1 MADTIRELLVSI
13 GLDADEDAID
23 KFDSGIESIKG
34 HLSDLATVA
43 VGAFAVLAAGAA
55 ALIGQATATGAY
67 AEQVSDQAAALGLTT
82 DAYQEL
88 SYVASRYGIDS
99 EKITT
104 ILSKLA
110 VDQKAVADGN
120 EEAAAT
126 YAALGISIDQ
136 VTAAKPE
143 QLFALMADGFGNV
156 ADASTRL
163 ALASTLFGDR
173 IASQLLPLLD
183 NGSAGLAAMAAEA
196 HELGVVMSAD
206 AIASANAFNDQME
219 VLGAVVTSFRN
230 EIAQAVTPTLS
241 EMVSDLL
248 DWVKVN
254 RDLIA
259 SKMDEWV
266 GKAVDAFERVA
277 AAVKLANDLVGGVDG
292 WERLAKVITG
302 LAGTGGVIYVAVK
315 FGLLAASIVETV
327 SAAVALI
334 GGGEVLLGILA
345 AIVATLG
352 QVAAPLLVF
361 EDWLTYLDGG
371 DSVFG
376 RLIERWRES
385 EGVLGALARAV
396 EAYGRVW
403 NAVSGIVSI
412 AFGAIVTAFQ
422 PTIDA
427 VGFLIDHFDD
437 FIELV
442 ITSFMPTIDLIT
454 GGLNLL
460 ATGLNAVAGGIEDPT
475 KALGATAGVA
485 AGLPGASTQTGISSQ
500 VVSAGVA
507 ATSGGSSRYA
517 GSAGTAVNVGGDT
530 ITINGIGVTA
540 EEANTLIERAL
551 AAKARSTAETFRSAE
566 V

>member
-1 MADTIRELLVSI
+1 VADTIRELLVSI